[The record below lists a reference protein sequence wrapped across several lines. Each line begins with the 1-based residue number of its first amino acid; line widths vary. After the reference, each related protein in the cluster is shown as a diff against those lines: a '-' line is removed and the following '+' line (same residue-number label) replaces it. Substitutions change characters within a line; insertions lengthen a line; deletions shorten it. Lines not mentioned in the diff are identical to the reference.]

1 IHVWQLN
8 EQETHLEA
16 HMEFS
21 KDLTLSEFDAILEKV
36 EKILFDDFGINHVN
50 IQPEFQKD
58 DPKEII
64 VQD

>member
-1 IHVWQLN
+1 MKKVKLIALLFVS
-8 EQETHLEA
+8 A
-16 HMEFS
+16 SCMV
-21 KDLTLSEFDAILEKV
+21 LTAQAKV